1 MEKKNSAKSLRTER
15 LPSLSPSDLFRRNS
29 GDSENQAQEKGK
41 LNVLVAND
49 DSFLIAAYSQ
59 FIEDKFN
66 FIVDRAENGLQAF
79 DLVKQKGALFYD
91 AIVLDIN
98 MPIMD
103 GIEACNKIYSFL
115 HGEDLIKNMQLRKG
129 MEEPTQNLIET
140 HGKVPAKIYALTA
153 DTSDSSL
160 AHIHSQAPHF
170 AGVFDILSEEVVQLI
185 ADNAITPLLSVSAM
199 ASSDGKGA
207 KFKFVGSKGI
217 TRKQKSAK
225 QLSNISVGLL
235 SPRKHLNFGG
245 EKI

>member
-1 MEKKNSAKSLRTER
+1 M
-15 LPSLSPSDLFRRNS
+15 
-29 GDSENQAQEKGK
+29 
-41 LNVLVAND
+41 
-49 DSFLIAAYSQ
+49 
-59 FIEDKFN
+59 
-66 FIVDRAENGLQAF
+66 DRAENGLQAL

-115 HGEDLIKNMQLRKG
+115 HGEDLIKNMQLRKS
-129 MEEPTQNLIET
+129 MENPTQNLIET

-153 DTSDSSL
+153 DTSDSAI
-160 AHIHSQAPHF
+160 AHIHSQAPRF
-170 AGVFDILSEEVVQLI
+170 EGVFDILSEEVIQLI
-185 ADNAITPLLSVSAM
+185 ANNAITPLLSLS
-199 ASSDGKGA
+199 SSDGKRA

-225 QLSNISVGLL
+225 QLHNISVGLL
-235 SPRKHLNFGG
+235 SPRRHLIFGG